1 MLSDLKNLFWIAA
14 SVAEVTAFNQKGTE
28 MLLHNGLSKFLIKS
42 RPTFSNCPE
51 SLLRNSPNC
60 IILDSL
66 VFQNFILADE
76 PFPKIF
82 GKFLN
87 LCIS

>member
-1 MLSDLKNLFWIAA
+1 MSDPKYLFWIAA
-14 SVAEVTAFNQKGTE
+14 SVAEVTAFNQKGAE
-28 MLLHNGLSKFLIKS
+28 MLLHNGLSKFLIKG
-42 RPTFSNCPE
+42 RPAFSNGPE
-51 SLLRNSPNC
+51 CLLRNSPNC